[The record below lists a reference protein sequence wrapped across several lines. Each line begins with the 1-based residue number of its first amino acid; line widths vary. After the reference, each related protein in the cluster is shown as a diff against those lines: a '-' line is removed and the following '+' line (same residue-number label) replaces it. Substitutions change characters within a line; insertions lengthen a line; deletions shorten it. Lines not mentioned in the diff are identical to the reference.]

1 MKDLYLSEYMPRSEL
16 VVEKHFVE
24 TPRFPVV
31 DMHSHFGQILLGE
44 DYANKYDTGE
54 VVERL
59 KKNGVRKTVNL
70 DGFSGT
76 VLDKMLKKIHPY
88 EGFILT
94 FGSIDVTRLDE
105 PGFAEYVR
113 ATIRE
118 SKEKGIKG
126 LKFWKDIS
134 LNYRD
139 KNGKYIS
146 IDDPRLQV
154 IWTTAAEINLPVL
167 IHIADPVAFF
177 KPADR
182 FNERYEELKVFP
194 EWSCGRPG
202 QFTFEELITMQENL
216 LAGNPET
223 IFIVAHG
230 GSYSENLKYVG
241 ESLDRF
247 PNMYI
252 DIAARIGEFGRQP
265 YTARKFFYRY
275 QDRILFGTD
284 ASPLALNYPVYYRF
298 LETWDEYFDYI
309 PDSCPVPG
317 RWKIY
322 GLGLEDEVLKKIYYQ
337 NAEKIL

>member
-16 VVEKHFVE
+16 VVEKHMVE

-31 DMHSHFGQILLGE
+31 DIHSHFGQMLLGE
-44 DYANKYDTGE
+44 DYAEKYDTGE
-54 VVERL
+54 VVARL
-59 KKNGVRKTVNL
+59 KENGVRKIVNL
-70 DGFSGT
+70 DGFYGPL
-76 VLDKMLKKIHPY
+76 LDKMLEKIHPY
-88 EGFILT
+88 EDFILT
-94 FGSIDVTRLDE
+94 FGSVDVTRLDE
-105 PGFAEYVR
+105 PGFEKYVR
-113 ATIRE
+113 TTIRE
-118 SKEKGIKG
+118 SQEKGIKG

-134 LNYRD
+134 LNCRD
-139 KNGKYIS
+139 KRGKYIP

-154 IWTTAAEINLPVL
+154 IWATAAEFGLPVL

-177 KPADR
+177 KPVDR
-182 FNERYEELKVFP
+182 FNERYEELKAFP
-194 EWSCGRPG
+194 EWSCCRPG
-202 QFTFEELITMQENL
+202 QFTFEELMTMQENL
-216 LAGNPET
+216 LAANPDT
-223 IFIVAHG
+223 TFIVAHG
-230 GSYSENLKYVG
+230 GSYPENLKYVG

-252 DIAARIGEFGRQP
+252 DIAARIDEFGRQP

-284 ASPLALNYPVYYRF
+284 YCPLTLNYPVYYRF
-298 LETWDEYFDYI
+298 LETWDEYFD
-309 PDSCPVPG
+309 CPFPR